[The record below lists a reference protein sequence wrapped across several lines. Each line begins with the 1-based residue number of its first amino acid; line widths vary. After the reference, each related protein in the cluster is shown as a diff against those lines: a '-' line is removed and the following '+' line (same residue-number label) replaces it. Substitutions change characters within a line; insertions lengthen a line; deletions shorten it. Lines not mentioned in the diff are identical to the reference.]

1 VGNSVE
7 RKRDKTERRGDS
19 KDKNGREENGLKA
32 WTAGLHA
39 CICIMYQEKHCTGT
53 ILGVFTGNESFPGWI
68 FRNSYYLEDIFF
80 NISFSL
86 VYGEFT
92 YIFSHHTKET

>member
-7 RKRDKTERRGDS
+7 RKGDKTERRGDS
-19 KDKNGREENGLKA
+19 KDKNGGEENGLKA

-53 ILGVFTGNESFPGWI
+53 ILGVFTGNESFPAGI
-68 FRNSYYLEDIFF
+68 FRNSYYLEDIL
-80 NISFSL
+80 IYLSL
-86 VYGEFT
+86 SCTVNSHT
-92 YIFSHHTKET
+92 YFSHHTKET